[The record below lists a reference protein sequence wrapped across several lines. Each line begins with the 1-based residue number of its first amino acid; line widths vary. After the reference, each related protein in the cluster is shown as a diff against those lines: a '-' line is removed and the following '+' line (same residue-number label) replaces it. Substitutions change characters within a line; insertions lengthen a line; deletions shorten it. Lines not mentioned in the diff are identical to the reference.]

1 MYKENDRIDY
11 AAREKY
17 KNMTPEECEKL
28 LFQLESEARKK
39 IEQIRAKKE

>member
-1 MYKENDRIDY
+1 MYKENDRINY

-17 KNMTPEECEKL
+17 KNMTLEECEKL

-39 IEQIRAKKE
+39 TEQIKAKNK